1 MEKTHRR
8 NIHFTLRTTRK
19 LLLTK
24 LAIRRLFLL
33 KYVTLSYLLV
43 ISIKRA
49 EALINTPPPPP
60 WKGKCA
66 SVKITRNYCITF
78 NSSSSDQRLVCQCPV
93 QPSCRLYEVP
103 WWKTDCAY
111 PRAILYLPAGL
122 LPYHWKDS
130 YEGKRQSD
138 NHDSDPWEERPWYRV
153 RRRDFQP
160 ESWWR
165 HYDDFG
171 WEQLETLHGH
181 RAYLLWRLFDLKI
194 SRMSPCNCT
203 RTSWIKGIK

>member
-8 NIHFTLRTTRK
+8 NINFTLRTTRK

-49 EALINTPPPPP
+49 EASINSPPPR
-60 WKGKCA
+60 KGKCA

-93 QPSCRLYEVP
+93 QPSCRLYEVR

-111 PRAILYLPAGL
+111 PRTILYLPAGL
-122 LPYHWKDS
+122 PLYLWKDL
-130 YEGKRQSD
+130 YEGKRQSE
-138 NHDSDPWEERPWYRV
+138 NHDSDPWKRRLWYRV

-160 ESWWR
+160 GSWWL
-165 HYDDFG
+165 HHDYFA
-171 WEQLETLHGH
+171 WQQPQTLHVELS
-181 RAYLLWRLFDLKI
+181 YLLWRLFDLKI

-203 RTSWIKGIK
+203 IISWIKGIK

>member
-8 NIHFTLRTTRK
+8 NFNFTSRTNRK

-24 LAIRRLFLL
+24 LAIRRLFLS
-33 KYVTLSYLLV
+33 KYVNLSYLLV

-49 EALINTPPPPP
+49 EASINTPPPR
-60 WKGKCA
+60 KGKCA

-103 WWKTDCAY
+103 WWKTDCAS

-122 LPYHWKDS
+122 LPYRWKDS

-138 NHDSDPWEERPWYRV
+138 NHGSDPWKERPWYRV

-165 HYDDFG
+165 YYDDFV
-171 WEQLETLHGH
+171 WEQPQTLHVH
-181 RAYLLWRLFDLKI
+181 RSYLLWRLFDLRI

-203 RTSWIKGIK
+203 ITSWIKGIK

>member
-43 ISIKRA
+43 VSQLIKRA
-49 EALINTPPPPP
+49 EASINIPPPRE
-60 WKGKCA
+60 GKCA

-103 WWKTDCAY
+103 
-111 PRAILYLPAGL
+111 
-122 LPYHWKDS
+122 
-130 YEGKRQSD
+130 
-138 NHDSDPWEERPWYRV
+138 
-153 RRRDFQP
+153 
-160 ESWWR
+160 
-165 HYDDFG
+165 
-171 WEQLETLHGH
+171 
-181 RAYLLWRLFDLKI
+181 
-194 SRMSPCNCT
+194 
-203 RTSWIKGIK
+203 

>member
-1 MEKTHRR
+1 MERTHRR
-8 NIHFTLRTTRK
+8 NIHITLRTTRK

-33 KYVTLSYLLV
+33 NYVTLSYLLV

-49 EALINTPPPPP
+49 EASINTRPPPR
-60 WKGKCA
+60 KGKCA
-66 SVKITRNYCITF
+66 LVKITRNYCITF

-130 YEGKRQSD
+130 YVGKRQSD
-138 NHDSDPWEERPWYRV
+138 NYDSDPWEERPRYRV

-160 ESWWR
+160 ESW
-165 HYDDFG
+165 
-171 WEQLETLHGH
+171 
-181 RAYLLWRLFDLKI
+181 
-194 SRMSPCNCT
+194 
-203 RTSWIKGIK
+203 